1 MSIEERTAALGLG
14 GGGQLGMGFGANA
27 TATPYS
33 TAPSNGPAKLGE
45 VETEAVVSGFKPSY
59 TASEEP
65 APASEEEA
73 PKGTVLSVGWLKKT
87 GKGLKAKVF
96 EGCFV
101 TLRSDPLLAFHT
113 DETQSTEKGFP
124 LDLTGGTVKREE
136 DMVVVGTPAEAVVGV
151 SAKRINVLK
160 LQAETP
166 EEAEAWVAKIDA
178 ALAGAPQP
186 S

>member
-14 GGGQLGMGFGANA
+14 GGALGSGANA

-45 VETEAVVSGFKPSY
+45 VETGAVVSGFKPKY

-65 APASEEEA
+65 APAEEEA
-73 PKGTVLSVGWLKKT
+73 PQGTVVSVGWLKKT

-96 EGCFV
+96 ESCYV
-101 TLRSDPLLAFHT
+101 TLRSASLLAFHT

-124 LDLTGGTVKREE
+124 LDLTGGAVKRED
-136 DMVVVGTPAEAVVGV
+136 DMIVVSTPAQEVVGV
-151 SAKRINVLK
+151 SSKRINVLK

-166 EEAEAWVAKIDA
+166 AEAEAWVVKIDA
-178 ALAGAPQP
+178 ALSSAPQ
-186 S
+186 SS